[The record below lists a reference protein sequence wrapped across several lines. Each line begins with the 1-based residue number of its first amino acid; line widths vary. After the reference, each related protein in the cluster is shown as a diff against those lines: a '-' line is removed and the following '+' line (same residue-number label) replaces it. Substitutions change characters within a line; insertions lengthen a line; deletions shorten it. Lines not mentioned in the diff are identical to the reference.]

1 SLFFTLVLD
10 PEHDILNIAK
20 SGRSAHLLFVWARH
34 PQGMAVLASVLI
46 VLCAVSAA
54 TWFKRRRRPPI
65 VPDEQEATRTL
76 KQYPV
81 TGQKEESRFEK
92 GRTPDEGRSLVSL
105 AGPRRPLLR
114 NRLIRG
120 TAFCVSLVCVIL
132 TTGSS
137 GIPFAKS
144 YSITRVDIEAS
155 VNPDGSMD
163 VIEKRTFRFTFE
175 SGTRFP
181 GSFTWLSQDLL
192 LAGCQGISGVKVS
205 EDGRDYLPASFG
217 PGTYSVEETHDMVR
231 VTWRF
236 EPTDE
241 SRTFELSYRVKG
253 AVVAHRDV
261 AELYWKFVGE
271 RWEVSSDNVTVNLR
285 LPQGARLDEVR
296 AWGHGPLSASVRIVS
311 PELITWTLPHLSP
324 GRFLEG
330 RLVFPKR
337 LVPQA
342 TNTDDMDVLDSI
354 LSEEEAWAARADRER
369 AVTRLVTQSSLF
381 VLAASVAATVVLH
394 ILYGRD
400 PKPD

>member
-1 SLFFTLVLD
+1 
-10 PEHDILNIAK
+10 
-20 SGRSAHLLFVWARH
+20 
-34 PQGMAVLASVLI
+34 
-46 VLCAVSAA
+46 
-54 TWFKRRRRPPI
+54 
-65 VPDEQEATRTL
+65 
-76 KQYPV
+76 
-81 TGQKEESRFEK
+81 
-92 GRTPDEGRSLVSL
+92 
-105 AGPRRPLLR
+105 
-114 NRLIRG
+114 
-120 TAFCVSLVCVIL
+120 
-132 TTGSS
+132 
-137 GIPFAKS
+137 
-144 YSITRVDIEAS
+144 
-155 VNPDGSMD
+155 MD

-311 PELITWTLPHLSP
+311 PELITWTLPRLSP

-381 VLAASVAATVVLH
+381 VLAASVAATVILH